1 MERRKIY
8 FDTNIVLDM
17 IDASRPNHIK
27 SIQLLKQLGLQK
39 YQMYIS
45 EDMLSTIYYIS
56 KDKTSTLEF
65 FENIIYIDWNILAF
79 GTHVIKNATQL
90 ALKENLD
97 LEDLLQCLCAKENEC
112 QILIT
117 NDKKFYDCGLD
128 VLSAEAFLEK
138 YKTN

>member
-1 MERRKIY
+1 MERAKIY

-17 IDASRPNHIK
+17 IDPSRHNHIK
-27 SIQLLKQLGLQK
+27 SIQLLKKFGLQK

-65 FENIIYIDWNILAF
+65 FENIIFIDWKILAF
-79 GTHVIKNATQL
+79 GTNVIKNATQE
-90 ALKENLD
+90 ALQKNLD
-97 LEDLLQCLCAKENEC
+97 LEDVLQCLCAKENGC

-117 NDKKFYDCGLD
+117 NDKKFYDCGLEI
-128 VLSAEAFLEK
+128 LSAEAFLEK
-138 YKTN
+138 YDD

>member
-17 IDASRPNHIK
+17 IDASRHNHSRSVQI
-27 SIQLLKQLGLQK
+27 LKQLGLQK
-39 YQMYIS
+39 YQMHIS

-56 KDKTSTLEF
+56 KDKISTLEF

-79 GTHVIKNATQL
+79 GTNVIKNATQL
-90 ALKENLD
+90 ALKENMD
-97 LEDLLQCLCAKENEC
+97 LEDLLQCLCAKENNC

-128 VLSAEAFLEK
+128 VLSTEAFLEK
-138 YKTN
+138 YDD